1 MNALEKMIE
10 KQRHTCKR
18 KLLIKEKQHVIPC
31 TCEVGKAA
39 EEYAALKAWKE
50 AVEEACIIDWVE
62 IGEPKETLANLIK
75 WNIVQALDPAISKDA
90 SELIE
95 KHTAAL
101 KARVSQLEEL
111 RIMALTELQTVASII
126 ADMGPDVPETV
137 YVNESVIDALKAGAK

>member
-18 KLLIKEKQHVIPC
+18 KLLIKEKQ
-31 TCEVGKAA
+31 
-39 EEYAALKAWKE
+39 
-50 AVEEACIIDWVE
+50 
-62 IGEPKETLANLIK
+62 PKETLANLIK